1 MFFWRKK
8 PKSGAQS
15 EDSGHS
21 TSKPE
26 ENLDH
31 LKAAVANMATEDIE
45 NLLDMGASLKPGR
58 EALFRAELERRQA
71 ADSDSAQDSDSD

>member
-8 PKSGAQS
+8 PKSGTQS
-15 EDSGHS
+15 QGGGHS
-21 TSKPE
+21 ASKSE

-58 EALFRAELERRQA
+58 EAIFRAELERRQA
-71 ADSDSAQDSDSD
+71 AGPAQDADPDHD